1 MRGLFWAL
9 FLVLTTGTALLAA
22 VDFWPLNPSAL
33 VTLGI
38 IYALHPLGALW
49 MTYQCVRYEREPL
62 RLVLLALIPYS
73 FVWYYF
79 ERVKKGKQ
87 TRVEHP

>member
-1 MRGLFWAL
+1 MRGLFWVL

-22 VDFWPLNPSAL
+22 EDFWPLNPSSL

-38 IYALHPLGALW
+38 IYSLHPLGALW
-49 MTYQCVRYEREPL
+49 MTYQSVRYEREPL
-62 RLVLLALIPYS
+62 RLILLALIPYS

-87 TRVEHP
+87 MRRVS